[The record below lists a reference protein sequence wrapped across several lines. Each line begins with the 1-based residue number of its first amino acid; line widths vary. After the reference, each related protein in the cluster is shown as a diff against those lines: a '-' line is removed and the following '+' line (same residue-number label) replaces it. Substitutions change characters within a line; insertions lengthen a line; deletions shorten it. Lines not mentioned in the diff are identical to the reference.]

1 MAMVLVWHDVSEEF
15 AEIDERH
22 LAHPILGPHYH
33 IARIDPKTGKPYAI
47 ATQKAKLKKT
57 GEADPDAEVQKIA
70 DAAAVETD
78 KADK

>member
-1 MAMVLVWHDVSEEF
+1 MATVLVWHDVSEEF

-33 IARIDPKTGKPYAI
+33 IARIDEKTGKPYAI
-47 ATQKAKLKKT
+47 TTQKARLKKA
-57 GEADPDAEVQKIA
+57 GEAEADVEAQKVVE
-70 DAAAVETD
+70 AASLDSD